1 MSSENRNILSK
12 YENQSDDEIR
22 NQVLLESFPYCI
34 MTLNIHGC
42 LNIGNMMRTANLCGC
57 RKFIIFGRRYYD
69 KTQNYITHE
78 RIMGIAE
85 EHKHTRS
92 LTTVL
97 QPDDYILDE
106 NIFFNY
112 IVDNHYLPIF
122 VEQDSTSV
130 RATTDNITCIVLEA
144 KLMNVTPIF
153 IFGNEHEGIPRNIL
167 DTRSRF
173 VNHYTIELDQLGAI
187 RSHNVGCCC
196 AILCY
201 KIMEVFQVLTPT
213 ITC

>member
-1 MSSENRNILSK
+1 
-12 YENQSDDEIR
+12 
-22 NQVLLESFPYCI
+22 
-34 MTLNIHGC
+34 
-42 LNIGNMMRTANLCGC
+42 
-57 RKFIIFGRRYYD
+57 
-69 KTQNYITHE
+69 
-78 RIMGIAE
+78 MGIAE
-85 EHKHTRS
+85 EHTHTRN

-97 QPDDYILDE
+97 QPDDYILDD

-130 RATTDNITCIVLEA
+130 RATMDNITCIVLEA
-144 KLMNVTPIF
+144 KRMNLMPIF

-167 DTRSRF
+167 NIRSRF
-173 VNHYTIELDQLGAI
+173 ENHFTIELDQMGAI

-201 KIMEVFQVLTPT
+201 KIMEVFQAQL
-213 ITC
+213 IN